1 MSPRVKYGLIV
12 GAVIMFVNLCVA
24 AALPICGPMMALLA
38 GAVAGY
44 LTAREEEPAA
54 AGDGARAGAVSGLIA
69 GALVF
74 LGQLIGGIGALVF
87 LQTTDI
93 PTGFGAVPDLTET
106 FGLLGFWVAGLALAL
121 CLGLSGLVLG
131 ALGGAIAGYLAAP
144 SEEAVV

>member
-1 MSPRVKYGLIV
+1 MTPRVKYGLIV
-12 GAVIMFVNLCVA
+12 GAVVLFVNVCVA

-38 GAVAGY
+38 GAIAGY
-44 LTAREEEPAA
+44 LTAREEEPVG
-54 AGDGARAGAVSGLIA
+54 AGDGARAGAIAGLIA

-74 LGQLIGGIGALVF
+74 VGQLVAGIGVLVF

-93 PTGFGAVPDLTET
+93 PTGFGTMPNLTET

-131 ALGGAIAGYLAAP
+131 ALGGAAAGYLAAP
-144 SEEAVV
+144 SGEAVA